1 MSQSQPWDDADTIE
15 FVSLI
20 AGQQSYSIEI
30 TQVREIRRWAPVTP
44 LPHSDPAVLGVM
56 NLRGA
61 VIPIVDLSARL
72 GLGAIDPSA
81 RHVIVV
87 VAVEERTVGLLVDGV
102 SEILTVKG
110 DAIRETPTLQSG
122 EGVRSIEGLLEVGDE
137 MSRILDVTML
147 MPGAERAAA

>member
-1 MSQSQPWDDADTIE
+1 MSQSQPMDDADTIE
-15 FVSLI
+15 FVSLV

-61 VIPIVDLSARL
+61 VIPILDLSARL
-72 GLGAIDPSA
+72 GLGAIEPSS
-81 RHVIVV
+81 RHVVVV
-87 VAVEERTVGLLVDGV
+87 VAVGDRTLGLLVDGV

-110 DAIRETPTLQSG
+110 EAIRETPNVQSG
-122 EGVRSIEGLLEVGDE
+122 DGIRSIEGLLEVGDD
-137 MSRILDVTML
+137 MSRILDLSML
-147 MPGAERAAA
+147 VPGIERTAA

>member
-1 MSQSQPWDDADTIE
+1 MPQAQPWDDADTIE

-30 TQVREIRRWAPVTP
+30 TQVREIRRWTPVTP

-72 GLGAIDPSA
+72 GLGAIEPSA
-81 RHVIVV
+81 RHVIIV
-87 VAVEERTVGLLVDGV
+87 VAVGDRTVGLLVDGV

-122 EGVRSIEGLLEVGDE
+122 ESVRSIEGLLEVGDE
-137 MSRILDVTML
+137 MSRILDVSML
-147 MPGAERAAA
+147 MPGAERTAA